1 VTVMRFIPRGLKMQ
15 LVLFVSCILLV
26 AGTLSGWVSGKRQAS
41 MLMAS
46 LREHAARLTGS
57 IAEGCAHYLLM
68 LEYAGLENFLR
79 SSLEDIHI
87 LRLQVV
93 EPGGLVVAAAEK
105 GSAGNESI
113 SSISA
118 SLAPPAVLTETMSV
132 EGGCLIV
139 WHPIKAGSLLG
150 WLKATYDLSPI
161 LTAQS
166 RAWLDTLLL
175 TLFWTAGSAV
185 LLLFMLRPLAL
196 TISVLSGF
204 ARRLD
209 RNKGEQIS
217 IRQGTREIAELAAS
231 LNDASRKLLA
241 SERQIMEDRERL
253 RLSEEKY
260 RSLIHDVQTAIVV
273 HDGDGRILD
282 SNPLAQDLLGLS
294 ADQLLGKELIDP
306 AWRFLQEDASCM
318 PVDEY
323 PASLVLSSRRPLR
336 DYVVGVNAPGRGSVS
351 WVLVNAEP
359 AYDGRGEIRLV
370 IVSFMDIT
378 ERRRTEQAL
387 REQEEKYFD
396 LYENAPSAYFSVGV
410 DGLILRCNR
419 KAGEL
424 LGCSV
429 ETLTGRPVMEL
440 YADGKEGKE
449 KAKQILQRFRSGE
462 AIHDEELLMQ
472 KADGEPVWISLTV
485 DIVRDLNGKVVE
497 SRSMVLDIADRKLAE
512 AELKKLNDEL
522 EQRVKE
528 RTIELEKKNE
538 ELERMNRLFVG
549 RELRMVELKRRIRE
563 LGERS

>member
-1 VTVMRFIPRGLKMQ
+1 
-15 LVLFVSCILLV
+15 
-26 AGTLSGWVSGKRQAS
+26 
-41 MLMAS
+41 
-46 LREHAARLTGS
+46 
-57 IAEGCAHYLLM
+57 
-68 LEYAGLENFLR
+68 
-79 SSLEDIHI
+79 
-87 LRLQVV
+87 
-93 EPGGLVVAAAEK
+93 
-105 GSAGNESI
+105 
-113 SSISA
+113 
-118 SLAPPAVLTETMSV
+118 MSV

-150 WLKATYDLSPI
+150 WLRATYDLSPI
-161 LTAQS
+161 FAAQ
-166 RAWLDTLLL
+166 RHAWLDTLLL

-185 LLLFMLRPLAL
+185 LLLFMFRPLAL
-196 TISVLSGF
+196 SISVLSGF

-209 RNKGEQIS
+209 RNKGEQIA

-241 SERQIMEDRERL
+241 SEKQIMEDREIL
-253 RLSEEKY
+253 RMSEEKY

-282 SNPLAQDLLGLS
+282 GNPLALDLLGLS
-294 ADQLLGKELIDP
+294 EDQLLGRELIDP
-306 AWRFLQEDASCM
+306 AWRFLREDASYM

-323 PASLVLSSRRPLR
+323 PVSLVLVSRQPLR
-336 DYVVGVNAPGRGSVS
+336 DYVVGVNAPGRSHVS

-359 AYDGRGEIRLV
+359 EYDNRGEVVLV

-410 DGLILRCNR
+410 DGLIRHCNR
-419 KAGEL
+419 RAGEL
-424 LGCSV
+424 LGCCV
-429 ETLTGRPVMEL
+429 EALAGRPVMEL
-440 YADGKEGKE
+440 YADGAEGKE
-449 KAKQILQRFRSGE
+449 RAKQLLQRFQSGE

-485 DIVRDLNGKVVE
+485 DAVRDMHGKVVE
-497 SRSMVLDIADRKLAE
+497 SRSMVLDITDRKRAE
-512 AELKKLNDEL
+512 AELKKLNDKL

-549 RELRMVELKRRIRE
+549 RELRMVELKERIRE
-563 LGERS
+563 LKERR

>member
-1 VTVMRFIPRGLKMQ
+1 MRFIPRGLKMQ
-15 LVLFVSCILLV
+15 LALFVSCILLV
-26 AGTLSGWVSGKRQAS
+26 AGTISGWVSGKRQAA
-41 MLMAS
+41 MLMAA
-46 LREHAARLTGS
+46 LRDHASSLTGS
-57 IAEGCAHYLLM
+57 IGEGCAHYLLL
-68 LEYAGLENFLR
+68 LEYAGLEGLLHA
-79 SSLEDIHI
+79 SLEDIHI

-93 EPGGLVVAAAEK
+93 EPGGLVVGDAEK
-105 GSAGNESI
+105 GRAGNESLSLI
-113 SSISA
+113 PA

-132 EGGCLIV
+132 EDGCLIV
-139 WHPIKAGSLLG
+139 WRPIEAGSLLG

-161 LTAQS
+161 HTAQS
-166 RAWLDTLLL
+166 QAWLDTLLI

-196 TISVLSGF
+196 SIGVLSGF

-209 RNKGEQIS
+209 RNKGEQIT

-260 RSLIHDVQTAIVV
+260 RSLIHKVQAAIVV

-282 SNPLAQDLLGLS
+282 SNPMAQDLLGLS
-294 ADQLLGKELIDP
+294 ADQLLGRELIDP
-306 AWRFLQEDASCM
+306 QWSFLREDASFM
-318 PVDEY
+318 PVEEY
-323 PASLVLSSRRPLR
+323 PVSLVLASRLPLR
-336 DYVVGVNAPGRGSVS
+336 DCVVGVNAPGRGRVS

-359 AYDGRGEIRLV
+359 EYDECGEIRLV

-410 DGLILRCNR
+410 DGLIRHCNR
-419 KAGEL
+419 RAGEL
-424 LGCSV
+424 LGCRV
-429 ETLTGRPVMEL
+429 ETLAGRPVMEL
-440 YADGKEGKE
+440 YADGEEGKE
-449 KAKQILQRFRSGE
+449 RAKQILQRFRSGE

-485 DIVRDLNGKVVE
+485 DPVLDLHGKVIE
-497 SRSMVLDIADRKLAE
+497 SRSMVLDITDRKRAE
-512 AELKKLNDEL
+512 DELKKLNDEL

-528 RTIELEKKNE
+528 RTIELEDKNK

-549 RELRMVELKRRIRE
+549 RELRMVELKQKLKE
-563 LGERS
+563 LKELS